1 MRFKHRMWLLPA
13 MTALIVIAGIA
24 VNSRIATQTST
35 ALRTLESV
43 QYPAVET
50 IRSLRAS
57 VSQIQDSLQQAVA
70 EGDEDAL
77 TKANQLADAARSD
90 IATLDKL
97 LSLGSQLTPVFDQYY
112 MASVSATRIFLGVE
126 NGDAAAAV
134 PRMQSASE
142 ALNTLLA
149 ATEDDARK
157 QLQALLDAGTVNVQ
171 RTLTVSIV
179 SAALMMLGLGVGSWI
194 LIRNVLSHLGGEPED
209 AVEVTRR
216 IANGDFTTPVTV
228 VGNDSNSLLH
238 GIAQLR
244 DQLASLIRNV
254 QRSSHSVDK
263 AASDINTSIERLTS
277 RTQQQAASLEET
289 AASMEQMT
297 ASVKHS
303 AENARNANKLAVNAR
318 RQAEAGG
325 TVVNSAIDAMTAI
338 RASSD
343 KIANIIG
350 VIDEIAFQTN
360 LLALN
365 AAVEAARAGEQG
377 RGFAVVASE
386 VRNLAQRS
394 ANSAREIKQ
403 LISDS
408 TGKVQD
414 GTKLVDESGR
424 HLSDIVTS
432 VKKVAD
438 IIAEIATASDQ
449 QARGIEQVNTTVT
462 QLDEVTQGNSA
473 MSDEAMSVADAMSK
487 EAQQLLQIISAFKID
502 DRSAPSLRIVASS
515 TPSSAPRRAA

>member
-13 MTALIVIAGIA
+13 LTALIVVVGIA
-24 VNSRIATQTST
+24 VNSRIASQTST

-43 QYPAVET
+43 QYPAVEA
-50 IRSLRAS
+50 IRSLRAT

-70 EGDEDAL
+70 EDDKDAL
-77 TKANQLADAARSD
+77 AKVEQLATSARAD
-90 IATLDKL
+90 IAKLGTLLKL
-97 LSLGSQLTPVFDQYY
+97 SDQLNPVFDQYLS
-112 MASVSATRIFLGVE
+112 AATSATRLFLGIDQ
-126 NGDAAAAV
+126 GDAAASV
-134 PRMQSASE
+134 PRMQSAAE
-142 ALNTLLA
+142 ALNKLLA
-149 ATEDDARK
+149 TTEDNARK
-157 QLQALLDAGTVNVQ
+157 DLQALIDSGTQNVQ
-171 RTLTVSIV
+171 HTLTLSIV
-179 SAALMMLGLGVGSWI
+179 SAAIIILALGIGSWI
-194 LIRNVLSHLGGEPED
+194 LIRSVLTHLGGEPED
-209 AVEVTRR
+209 AVLVTRR
-216 IANGDFTTPVTV
+216 IADGDFTTQVSVT
-228 VGNDSNSLLH
+228 GNDRESLLY

-244 DQLASLIRNV
+244 DQLAGLIKNV
-254 QRSSHSVDK
+254 HRSSSSVDK
-263 AASDINTSIERLTS
+263 ASGDISNAIERLTS

-297 ASVKHS
+297 ATVKHS
-303 AENARNANKLAVNAR
+303 ADNARNANSLAVNAR
-318 RQAEAGG
+318 KQAEAGG
-325 TVVNSAIDAMTAI
+325 TVVGRAIDAMSGI

-394 ANSAREIKQ
+394 ATAAREIKQ
-403 LISDS
+403 LIVDS

-424 HLSDIVTS
+424 HLSDIVGS
-432 VKKVAD
+432 VKKMAD
-438 IIAEIATASDQ
+438 IIAEIATASDE
-449 QARGIEQVNTTVT
+449 QAKGIEQVNNTVT

-473 MSDEAMSVADAMSK
+473 MSDEAMSVAEAMSK
-487 EAQQLLQIISAFKID
+487 EAQQLLQIVSAFKVD
-502 DRSAPSLRIVASS
+502 DRQSPALRVVASNPQIGNS
-515 TPSSAPRRAA
+515 RRAA